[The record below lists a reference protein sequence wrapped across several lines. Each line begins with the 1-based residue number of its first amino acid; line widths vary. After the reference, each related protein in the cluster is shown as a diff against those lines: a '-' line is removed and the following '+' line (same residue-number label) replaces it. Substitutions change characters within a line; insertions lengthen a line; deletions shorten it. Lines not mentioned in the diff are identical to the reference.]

1 MKEQIESIFY
11 SSPLGLIKISA
22 TSKGI
27 TEIDFINK
35 NKLSTQNQNIS
46 NAHLKACINQLD
58 EYFRGE
64 RKNFDL
70 KFDLGGTDFQKKVW
84 NQLRKIPFGKTV
96 SYLEVAQK
104 INNPKA
110 VRAVGQAIGK
120 NPVAIIIPCHR
131 VIGSNGK
138 LTGYAGGMWRKEW
151 LLKHEGVL

>member
-22 TSKGI
+22 SSKGI
-27 TEIDFINK
+27 IEIDFIGK
-35 NKLSTQNQNIS
+35 NKSSTQNQNVS
-46 NAHLKACINQLD
+46 NTYLKVCINQLD

-64 RKNFDL
+64 RRNFDL
-70 KFDLGGTDFQKKVW
+70 KFDLRGTDFQKKVW

-96 SYLEVAQK
+96 SYFEVAQK

-131 VIGSNGK
+131 VVGSNGK